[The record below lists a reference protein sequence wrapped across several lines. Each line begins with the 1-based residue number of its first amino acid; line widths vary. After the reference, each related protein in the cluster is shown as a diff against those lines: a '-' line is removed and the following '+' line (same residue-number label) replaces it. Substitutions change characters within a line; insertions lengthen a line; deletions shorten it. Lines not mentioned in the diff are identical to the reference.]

1 MITHQKFHSA
11 EDVGDL
17 FRAGEQLIGAA
28 YMASPSGHEAE
39 EPVTGPVLIG
49 AYTERIVARAL
60 AWADGRPGHT
70 AVVAGVLGTAKDV
83 SRLQVK
89 TSRRGE
95 LVITSSPGQHLTDDR
110 LTELGMRRT
119 TDTESWDGHT
129 YRRWQYG
136 APGPGTSREGVL
148 TVCVRRR
155 PPRP

>member
-1 MITHQKFHSA
+1 M
-11 EDVGDL
+11 
-17 FRAGEQLIGAA
+17 RA
-28 YMASPSGHEAE
+28 S
-39 EPVTGPVLIG
+39 
-49 AYTERIVARAL
+49 AYTELVVDRAL

-70 AVVAGVLGTAKDV
+70 AVVTGVLGIAKDI

-95 LVITSSPGQHLTDDR
+95 LIITSPPGQHLTDDR
-110 LTELGMRRT
+110 LAGLGMRRT
-119 TDTESWDGHT
+119 TDTTSWDGHT

-136 APGPGTSREGVL
+136 APGPGTSRGGVL

>member
-1 MITHQKFHSA
+1 M
-11 EDVGDL
+11 
-17 FRAGEQLIGAA
+17 
-28 YMASPSGHEAE
+28 
-39 EPVTGPVLIG
+39 
-49 AYTERIVARAL
+49 
-60 AWADGRPGHT
+60 
-70 AVVAGVLGTAKDV
+70 VAGVLGTAKDV